1 MEEQQKQGIIQS
13 TSRQGGRQSST
24 INPKGFTLIEVIVFI
39 VVAGVITSGIFIPFL
54 TGLKGSMTP
63 EKVATATYLAQQR
76 MEFFTKNSYDSG
88 QLSPT
93 PLTSYTSA
101 GISGYQ
107 WQWQIFYVDQ
117 DLANSP
123 SDLGYKLILVS
134 VKDPDNEVVQ
144 LQTVVTKRPADG

>member
-1 MEEQQKQGIIQS
+1 MNHEWCVMN
-13 TSRQGGRQSST
+13 R
-24 INPKGFTLIEVIVFI
+24 GFTLIEVIIFI
-39 VVAGVITSGIFIPFL
+39 VVAGIIASAIFIPFM

-76 MEFFTKNSYDSG
+76 MEFFTKNSYDSA
-88 QLSPT
+88 QLSLT

-107 WQWQIFYVDQ
+107 WQWQISYVDE

-134 VKDPDNEVVQ
+134 VKDPDNQAVA
-144 LQTVVTKRPADG
+144 LQTVVTR